1 MNKIKRVLNNSS
13 RILFIFCQQSTSFFS
28 NTSSPKCER
37 EKGWWDRGRKNSH
50 SQTTRVF
57 SCVPQFPLVIC
68 VIWKNCHW
76 LHLFC
81 WEKLTAYSLFAQPIA
96 AQDRCDVLPVYLQ
109 WDLKKSLWTVY
120 NNNSRGWKKTTI
132 YHYYYYTTTHHLQTK
147 HPPMCCTMYWLC
159 LPHRHLIE
167 LIGHNGNSGKV
178 WKKG

>member
-1 MNKIKRVLNNSS
+1 MLLSLSLFFPLTCSLGLFSPTKLVRQLESSTVIQLFCVCLQLLVTKLQKNKIKRVLNNSS
-13 RILFIFCQQSTSFFS
+13 CILFIFCQQSTSFFS

-81 WEKLTAYSLFAQPIA
+81 
-96 AQDRCDVLPVYLQ
+96 
-109 WDLKKSLWTVY
+109 
-120 NNNSRGWKKTTI
+120 
-132 YHYYYYTTTHHLQTK
+132 
-147 HPPMCCTMYWLC
+147 
-159 LPHRHLIE
+159 
-167 LIGHNGNSGKV
+167 
-178 WKKG
+178 